1 MEENI
6 VVSNQDERKDFSAG
20 VFDAAGFGNDTV
32 VGTLSDDTLLGNQDQ
47 DRIYGNKGD
56 DQLNGNED
64 PDTVYGGE
72 GNDTINGGSDDDT
85 LYGDARNNDTDTEPL
100 TSGFGNDV
108 ISGDNGNDLIYG
120 NQGEDQLNGGDGDDI
135 IWGGKD
141 NDFVSGGSGN
151 DRVSGDLGDDRIFG
165 GDGNDTGSGGDGQ
178 DQIFG
183 EEGDDFL
190 IGGAGSDRIDGGSG
204 NDQIL
209 GDDPSLP
216 FGFGRNHDFIL
227 GGDGDDI
234 ILAGFGTDQIY
245 GNAGNDIIYGQQDQD
260 LIYGGQGNDTANGG
274 EGNDQ
279 MFGDKGNDVLLAESG
294 DDQVSGGEGNDLLF
308 GNQGNDVLNGDE
320 GDDTIYGGQDN
331 DLIRGGDGNDLLF
344 GDKGAD
350 TLIPEAG
357 DTVTGGEGNDVF
369 RLVRGNG
376 ALPPAEAATIADFG
390 SLGTDFIELDGD
402 LTFEDLNIFDG
413 TGENAGKAIVQD
425 RVTGE
430 TLAVLD
436 GITAAQLTRDNFL
449 PAAVPEPPA
458 DEGDRELQVDIP
470 ISTGTGEESPTPT
483 PTPVPEEPAE
493 ISFSLAEFI
502 LNEDGTPVG
511 ANVTVKRTGSLTQ
524 EVSVDVVLTGGD
536 ATPQSS
542 VDVEAGDAFDFDD
555 SNFPQTLTFA
565 ADESEKIV
573 TIPIEDDVTDEPA
586 ETIELALTN
595 LQGENAQF
603 GGQTTTL
610 VLIQDNDDPGN
621 LEFAAAEYT
630 VEENGGSIDIQ
641 VRRNGGTNG
650 AVSVDVIL
658 DSETAPSEGTTLATA
673 GTDYEDIFGNALAV
687 EFANGESVK
696 TISIPIVDDD
706 PPEQDGTKEI
716 KLTLANPNPA
726 TAQFDPIKNT
736 TVKILDDDVP
746 TLTISAVDEQADEA
760 DPSNTAIFAITSS
773 FALGNDLTVN
783 LGIGGTAQLGP
794 DGSDPAKQP
803 QQPDDYILSGIADP
817 ASTAVVIPAGQTTT
831 NFTVSVPEALNDTA
845 TEGPETVE
853 IELLPGANATDYNI
867 GAESTAAL
875 NILDDDKP
883 TVSVEGS
890 GRVAENNLAGTVN
903 LTFTLK
909 GAIDAPIAVN
919 YTVGGSAT
927 NGSDYNISAS
937 SVTFNPSD
945 VNQANNFT
953 ATKTVTVSALDD
965 VTREPNEVIN
975 VSLTNPPGDE
985 YALDPEKNEATV
997 TVLDDETSV
1006 LIFTPSDPIALE
1018 AGNASEIAGE
1028 FKISRFGG
1036 SANEVV
1042 VNYQIDNT
1050 VDDSATPA
1058 IDYDI
1063 SNLPNFNLASLTG
1076 SIAIPVGQE
1085 AVTLPITPLN
1095 DGIGGETL
1103 TEFITFNLLPGTGYE
1118 DPAGASA
1125 TIQLINN
1132 GG

>member
-20 VFDAAGFGNDTV
+20 VFDAAGLGNDTV
-32 VGTLSDDTLLGNQDQ
+32 VGTLSGDTLLGNQDQ
-47 DRIYGNKGD
+47 DQIYGNKGD
-56 DQLNGNED
+56 DQLNGNEN

-72 GNDTINGGSDDDT
+72 GNDIINGGSDDDT
-85 LYGDARNNDTDTEPL
+85 LYGDARNTDTDTEPL
-100 TSGFGNDV
+100 ASGFGNDV

-120 NQGEDQLNGGDGDDI
+120 NQGEDQLNGGDDNDI
-135 IWGGKD
+135 LWGGKD

-151 DRVSGDLGDDRIFG
+151 DQLNGDLGDDRVLG

-190 IGGAGSDRIDGGSG
+190 IGGAGSDQIDAGSG

-227 GGDGDDI
+227 AGDGDDI

-279 MFGDKGNDVLLAESG
+279 MFGDKGNDVLLAASG
-294 DDQVSGGEGNDLLF
+294 DDQVSGGEGNDFLN

-320 GDDTIYGGQDN
+320 GDDTIYAGQGN
-331 DLIRGGDGNDLLF
+331 DLVRGGDGNDAMF

-350 TLIPEAG
+350 TLLPEAG
-357 DTVTGGEGNDVF
+357 DTVTGGEGDDIF

-376 ALPPAEAATIADFG
+376 AVNETEAAQIADFR

-425 RVTGE
+425 QVTGE

-449 PAAVPEPPA
+449 PAAVPEPVEVEQP
-458 DEGDRELQVDIP
+458 ELQPAIP
-470 ISTGTGEESPTPT
+470 ISDGTGGEVTP
-483 PTPVPEEPAE
+483 PVIVPEEPAV

-502 LNEDGTPVG
+502 LNEDGIPVG
-511 ANVTVKRTGSLTQ
+511 SNVTVKRTGSLTQ
-524 EVSVDVVLTGGD
+524 EVTVDVVLTGGD
-536 ATPQSS
+536 ATAQST
-542 VDVEAGDAFDFDD
+542 VDVEAGEAFDFDD

-565 ADESEKIV
+565 ADESEKTV
-573 TIPIEDDVTDEPA
+573 TIPIEEDVTDEPA

-603 GGQTTTL
+603 GGQTNAI

-630 VEENGGSIDIQ
+630 VDENGGSIDIQ

-658 DSETAPSEGTTLATA
+658 DSETPASDGTTLATA
-673 GTDYEDIFGNALAV
+673 GTDYEDIFGTALRV

-696 TISIPIVDDD
+696 TITIPIVDDD
-706 PPEQDGTKEI
+706 PPTPDGTKEL
-716 KLTLANPNPA
+716 KLTLANPDPI

-736 TVKILDDDVP
+736 MVKILDDDIP

-760 DPSNTAIFAITSS
+760 DPSNTATFEISS
-773 FALGNDLTVN
+773 SLGDEQPAQLVN
-783 LGIGGTAQLGP
+783 LRIGGTATLGAD
-794 DGSDPAKQP
+794 DGSAAPP
-803 QQPDDYILSGIADP
+803 NDYIISTITDTAN
-817 ASTAVVIPAGQTTT
+817 TAVTISGGTTQ
-831 NFTVSVPEALNDTA
+831 FTVSVPEALNDTA
-845 TEGPETVE
+845 TEGPETIE
-853 IELLPGANATDYNI
+853 LELLPGTDPTAYNV
-867 GAESTAAL
+867 GADSTAAL
-875 NILDDDKP
+875 TILDDDKP
-883 TVSVEGS
+883 TVSLQAS
-890 GRVAENNLAGTVN
+890 GRVAENNVAGTVT
-903 LTFTLK
+903 LTFSLK
-909 GAIDAPIAVN
+909 GAIDAPITVN
-919 YTVGGSAT
+919 YTIGGSAT

-945 VNQANNFT
+945 VDPANNT

-985 YALDPEKNEATV
+985 YALDPDNNEATV

-1028 FKISRFGG
+1028 FKVSRFGG

-1063 SNLPNFNLASLTG
+1063 SNLPNFNVASLTG

-1085 AVTLPITPLN
+1085 SVTLPITPLN

-1118 DPAGASA
+1118 DPAGAPA